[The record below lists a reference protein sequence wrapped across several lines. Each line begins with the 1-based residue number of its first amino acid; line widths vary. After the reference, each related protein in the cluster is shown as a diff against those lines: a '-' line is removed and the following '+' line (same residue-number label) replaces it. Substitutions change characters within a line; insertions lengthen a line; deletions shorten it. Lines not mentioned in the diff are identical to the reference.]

1 VTVYIIEFAWRSDAG
16 PMRVGPFPDV
26 LGAELHLQRLA
37 DKEKVSTDWSIL
49 PVFDPEEVR

>member
-1 VTVYIIEFAWRSDAG
+1 MTVYIIEFSHRSDAG

-37 DKEKVSTDWSIL
+37 DQEKVSTDWSIL
-49 PVFDPEEVR
+49 PVFDPEEV